1 MEQVS
6 LFKRAKKKKK
16 RRRKNRKKQKTR
28 KDLFIIREMPF
39 PIFVVYTFFFPLP
52 YSQTTFWIQTKGLF
66 LVFYLW
72 QDADC
77 LGFELA
83 ALCTYIP
90 HGGKEMLMG
99 KKDQGTRNG

>member
-6 LFKRAKKKKK
+6 LFKRAKKKHKEEEK
-16 RRRKNRKKQKTR
+16 TEKNRRREKTCSSFAR
-28 KDLFIIREMPF
+28 CPF
-39 PIFVVYTFFFPLP
+39 LSSLSILFFFPLP